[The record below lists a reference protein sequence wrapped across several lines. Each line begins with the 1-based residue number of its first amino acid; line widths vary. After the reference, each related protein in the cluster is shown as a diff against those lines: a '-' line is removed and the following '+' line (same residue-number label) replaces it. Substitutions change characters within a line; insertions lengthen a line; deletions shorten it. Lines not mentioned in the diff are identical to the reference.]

1 VIARIAPGTCV
12 IDITHGIAPQNV
24 LQGALVLA
32 DTLPYMPHGIHV
44 AVVDPGVGG
53 PRRPV
58 ALETA
63 DGRVLVGPDNGVL
76 LEAAERLG
84 GATRAVELTAEAYM
98 LRPVSPTFHG
108 RDLFAPVAA
117 HLARG
122 VALEAL
128 GPELDP
134 ACLVRVELPRSQVE
148 PGRVQATVLAVDR
161 FGNVRLNVGAGELA
175 QAGIDAGA
183 AVEVEVAGR
192 RFAATVARTFADVR
206 PGGIVL
212 LEDSSRSVAVAVNR
226 GSAARTLSTVPGQ
239 EVVVAARR
247 EDR

>member
-24 LQGALVLA
+24 LEGALVLA
-32 DTLPYMPHGIHV
+32 DTLPYMPLGIHV

-84 GATRAVELTAEAYM
+84 GATRAVELTEEAYM

-117 HLARG
+117 HLALG
-122 VALEAL
+122 VPLEAL
-128 GPELDP
+128 GPALDP
-134 ACLVRVELPRSQVE
+134 ARLVRVELPRSHVE
-148 PGRVQATVLAVDR
+148 PGRIQATVLAVDR

-183 AVEVEVAGR
+183 PVEVEVAGK

-212 LEDSSRSVAVAVNR
+212 VEDSSRSVAVAVNR

-239 EVVVAARR
+239 EVVVATRGD
-247 EDR
+247 DR